1 MVADRKQNAYARPGV
16 SLEGKLTPQLLE
28 IIGKKNRKLW

>member
-16 SLEGKLTPQLLE
+16 SLEGNYPQLLE